1 MNQNLMKVEEVNK
14 PFLQYGLNIR
24 FSLVWYIPI
33 DNEVLVKMDKAKIEE
48 YLEIAND
55 KGRSQ
60 LSNVVNTE
68 GSINDIDYYVEVIKR
83 YYPNEEEE
91 NIKGPLVIEIK
102 E

>member
-1 MNQNLMKVEEVNK
+1 
-14 PFLQYGLNIR
+14 
-24 FSLVWYIPI
+24 
-33 DNEVLVKMDKAKIEE
+33 MDKAKIEE

-60 LSNVVNTE
+60 LSNVVNAE